1 MRKEQLQSAIDAV
14 RTAIITEIKG
24 LELYNTAASRAED
37 PDARRMFE
45 MLADEERR
53 HKAYL
58 ETHYASLVQ
67 SGEWAK
73 TELKPQ
79 EQDDVGEFIIDD
91 SFRRALRRGDF
102 EMAVVALAVDLEA
115 KAVNF
120 YKEVA
125 TKSED
130 PETRKVFEHLVAWE
144 EGHHRQFLALEKELR
159 DAYFADRGFSPM

>member
-24 LELYNTAASRAED
+24 LELYTTAASRAED
-37 PDARRMFE
+37 PEARRMFE

-58 ETHYASLVQ
+58 ETHYASLMQ
-67 SGEWAK
+67 SGEWAT
-73 TELKPQ
+73 TELKPKEQ
-79 EQDDVGEFIIDD
+79 EAVGDFILDE
-91 SFRRALRRGDF
+91 SFRRSLRRGDF

-125 TKSED
+125 TNADE

-159 DAYFADRGFSPM
+159 DAYFSDRGFSPM